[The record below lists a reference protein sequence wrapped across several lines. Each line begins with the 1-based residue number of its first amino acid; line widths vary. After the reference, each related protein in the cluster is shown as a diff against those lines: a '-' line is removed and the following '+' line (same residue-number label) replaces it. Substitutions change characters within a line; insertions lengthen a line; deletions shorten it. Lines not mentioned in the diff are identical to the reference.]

1 MKKIILLASTI
12 LIVALVF
19 TACNKTKMYE
29 NRLDGGE
36 WNVTELSV
44 DGVNETE
51 LPHWN
56 IGDCDAYKESCTGEW
71 KNHEGGTGKFVWQFR
86 EKGGKFEISNQSELT
101 GDHAQ
106 DEVVLQCQNFS
117 GVYDVIEHEKKS
129 MKFESTTTLGFS
141 GKKVVITIEKE

>member
-71 KNHEGGTGKFVWQFR
+71 KNHE
-86 EKGGKFEISNQSELT
+86 ESNQGKSDDDDDDDDDDMGFDNKDPDLIVSKR
-101 GDHAQ
+101 GNS
-106 DEVVLQCQNFS
+106 LKIQN
-117 GVYDVIEHEKKS
+117 I
-129 MKFESTTTLGFS
+129 
-141 GKKVVITIEKE
+141 

>member
-1 MKKIILLASTI
+1 MKKIILLASVT
-12 LIVALVF
+12 LIVALAF
-19 TACNKTKMYE
+19 TACNKTKLYA
-29 NRLDGGE
+29 NQLDGGE
-36 WNVTELSV
+36 WYVTELSV
-44 DGVNETE
+44 EGINEAE

-71 KNHEGGTGKFVWQFR
+71 KNDEGGNGKFAWQFR
-86 EKGGKFEISNQSELT
+86 EKGKKFEISNQSELT

-117 GVYDVIEHEKKS
+117 GVYDVIEHKKKS

-141 GKKVVITIEKE
+141 GKKVVITIEKK

>member
-71 KNHEGGTGKFVWQFR
+71 KNHEGGNGKFVWQFR

-106 DEVVLQCQNFS
+106 DEVVMQCQNFS

-129 MKFESTTTLGFS
+129 MKFESLATLGFT